1 MSNGNKGFQGMIF
14 IRSCMCR
21 ESGQLM
27 LWNNDYYGRIEEA
40 LGEHYAKKAARSH
53 LAAIDYVEKV

>member
-1 MSNGNKGFQGMIF
+1 MIF